1 MNDARVLQSGK
12 AAAAFQT
19 LEKALAG
26 RRGVMP
32 RIWLC
37 PLAYRDSLGN
47 DRSQQKAPSYAHE
60 KESSQQTRS
69 Y

>member
-1 MNDARVLQSGK
+1 VLRSGK
-12 AAAAFQT
+12 AAAAFPT

-32 RIWLC
+32 IWLC
-37 PLAYRDSLGN
+37 PLAYRHSLGN

-60 KESSQQTRS
+60 KESSQ
-69 Y
+69 